1 MGNIFVGN
9 EVMFLTNLPGL
20 EKFSHFEDKLYRTVE
35 FCKTLMQQCEQLQQE
50 NSKLKEQVGALSNEN
65 SLLREQMEK
74 LEVERQ
80 EIRTK
85 VESMLEAIAFIDS
98 EISESVQ

>member
-1 MGNIFVGN
+1 MGN
-9 EVMFLTNLPGL
+9 EVRLLTNLPGL
-20 EKFSHFEDKLYRTVE
+20 EKFSHFEDKLYRAVE

-50 NSKLKEQVGALSNEN
+50 NSKLKEQVATISNEN
-65 SLLREQMEK
+65 SILREQMQK

-85 VESMLEAIAFIDS
+85 VESMLDAIAFIDS